1 MNIRALSPNRT
12 LRPLMLLLM
21 LVLQC
26 VQVSADVVSSSLL
39 STDEHHQSA
48 AGDLSHDHQNAAEDD
63 CDHCCHCN
71 GHSSHMAVLNK
82 STLNMAAQQQR
93 RLSEHAPLLPL
104 NNPDLIHRPPIA

>member
-1 MNIRALSPNRT
+1 MIFRALRPDRT

-39 STDEHHQSA
+39 STDEHHQNA
-48 AGDLSHDHQNAAEDD
+48 VDDLSHDHQTAAEDD

-71 GHSSHMAVLNK
+71 GHSSHLAVLNK
-82 STLNMAAQQQR
+82 SSLNMAAQQQR
-93 RLSEHAPLLPL
+93 RLTDHAPLIAL
-104 NNPDLIHRPPIA
+104 NNPDRIHRPPIA